1 MSMEVNSNYA
11 GYYSNTLSD
20 SKKESNQ
27 AAEIKSNTAATSKE
41 KVQEY
46 YEKLCK
52 KFSTITFNASGGLA
66 VGGENKMV
74 VNLSYDCLK
83 RMANDPEFAKKME
96 NDIAGI
102 PTAHKE
108 MFAKAKRDGIEIYD
122 FAVRINPDGSMQCS
136 GSARTRTSAGSGNSS
151 TKKIQGK
158 NQSAEERIRK
168 KRKEQETMEARR
180 LEKHRLEKEFEE
192 CMTERRREREIY
204 LDRIAESGG
213 KLGHYQSADAMQ
225 PTSYFDANI

>member
-1 MSMEVNSNYA
+1 MSMEVSSNYA
-11 GYYSNTLSD
+11 GYYNSTLSD
-20 SKKESNQ
+20 SKKERKQ
-27 AAEIKSNTAATSKE
+27 AAEVKSSTSTSSKD

-46 YEKLCK
+46 YERLCK
-52 KFSTITFNASGGLA
+52 KFSTITFNTSGSIA
-66 VGGENKMV
+66 TGGENKIV

-83 RMANDPEFAKKME
+83 RMANDPEFAKKIE
-96 NDIAGI
+96 NDISGI
-102 PTAHKE
+102 PTAHRE

-168 KRKEQETMEARR
+168 KRKEQETMEASR
-180 LEKHRLEKEFEE
+180 LEKNKLEKEFEE
-192 CMTERRREREIY
+192 HMEERRREREAY
-204 LDRIAESGG
+204 LDRIAESRG
-213 KLGHYQSADAMQ
+213 KLGQYQSSNSVQM
-225 PTSYFDANI
+225 TSYFNANI

>member
-1 MSMEVNSNYA
+1 MSMEVSGNYA
-11 GYYSNTLSD
+11 GYYNNPFLG
-20 SKKESNQ
+20 SKKESKQ
-27 AAEIKSNTAATSKE
+27 AAEVKSNTAASSKE

-46 YEKLCK
+46 YERLCK
-52 KFSTITFNASGGLA
+52 KFSTISFHTSGGYA
-66 VGGENKMV
+66 VGGENKIV

-108 MFAKAKRDGIEIYD
+108 MFAKAKSDGIEIYD

-136 GSARTRTSAGSGNSS
+136 GSARTRTGAGSGNNS

-158 NQSAEERIRK
+158 NQSTEERIRK
-168 KRKEQETMEARR
+168 KRKEQEKVEARR
-180 LEKHRLEKEFEE
+180 LEKRRLEKEFEE
-192 CMTERRREREIY
+192 HLEKRRREREAY
-204 LDRIAESGG
+204 LERITEDGG
-213 KLGHYQSADAMQ
+213 KLGQYQSADAMQ

>member
-1 MSMEVNSNYA
+1 MSMEVRSNYA
-11 GYYSNTLSD
+11 GYYNNAFSD
-20 SKKESNQ
+20 SKKESEQ
-27 AAEIKSNTAATSKE
+27 TAEVKSNTSASSKE

-52 KFSTITFNASGGLA
+52 KFSKITFNINGGLA
-66 VGGENKMV
+66 TGSENRIV

-83 RMANDPEFAKKME
+83 RMANDPEFAKKIE
-96 NDIAGI
+96 NDIAGV
-102 PTAHKE
+102 PEAHKGVY
-108 MFAKAKRDGIEIYD
+108 AKAKSDGIEIHG
-122 FAVRINPDGSMQCS
+122 FAVRINPDGSMQSYIS
-136 GSARTRTSAGSGNSS
+136 GSTRTSAGSGNSS

-192 CMTERRREREIY
+192 RMAERRREREAY
-204 LDRIAESGG
+204 LDRIAEGGG
-213 KLGHYQSADAMQ
+213 KLGQYQSSNVVQ
-225 PTSYFDANI
+225 PTSCFDANI

>member
-1 MSMEVNSNYA
+1 MSMEVSSNYA
-11 GYYSNTLSD
+11 GYYNNTLSD
-20 SKKESNQ
+20 SKKESKQ
-27 AAEIKSNTAATSKE
+27 TAEVKSNTSATSKE

-52 KFSTITFNASGGLA
+52 KFSTITFNTSGGLA
-66 VGGENKMV
+66 VGGENKIV

-108 MFAKAKRDGIEIYD
+108 MFTKAKRDGIEIYD

-136 GSARTRTSAGSGNSS
+136 GSARTRTSAGSGNNS

-158 NQSAEERIRK
+158 SESAEERIRK

-192 CMTERRREREIY
+192 RMAERHRERETY
-204 LDRIAESGG
+204 LDRTADGRV
-213 KLGHYQSADAMQ
+213 KLGQYQSSDVMQ
-225 PTSYFDANI
+225 PISYFDANI